1 MACAKQDK
9 DKINNNCQQAVDEL
23 LRIIYFTEAVST
35 KIHGLRDETKIY
47 QTIIKEFSKS
57 KHYVCGICLLTDD
70 GMKLK
75 IIGTSTSSSRL
86 KKAEKAAGL
95 QFKKFRI
102 DLNKQNIYRQVARE
116 GKTIHTTATKT
127 MKGLFP
133 RPLIYLIS
141 KILGY
146 EKEKTILTPL
156 YKRGKI
162 IGTFAM
168 STPKLAEYFI
178 PCVKNLAQQI
188 STNLELADN
197 YAEREKAEKIL
208 QKSKEQYRAIFEQVA
223 DSVVLVDLKT
233 GLLDEFN
240 DEAHQNLG
248 YTREEFRKLRIA
260 DLEVIESPEK
270 VKRHIKKI
278 LKKGTDIFETKH
290 RKKDGEIR
298 DILVKTR
305 VISINGRDFALSI
318 WQDITESKQDEKLNI
333 ALYNISKAA
342 NSPIPLNQI
351 YKTIHQELGN
361 ILDTTNFYIALVD
374 EKEDKIFFPYHQ
386 DEKDNIFPIV
396 KYSTTNTL
404 TTYVIKTGKSLL
416 NDNKQYNKMIAQG
429 ILTPMGSTT
438 PQSIWLGVP
447 LKIEDSVIGA
457 MAVQSYTNPNLYTE
471 KDVKLMEFVSEQVAT
486 AIQRKQME
494 EELKKLA
501 QYDTLT
507 GSYNR
512 GYGLSLL
519 DRQLKLAKRN
529 KSSLLL
535 AYSDVDDFKDIN
547 DTFGHEEGD
556 KVLIQV
562 SSLFKSTLR
571 EIDIICRMGGDEFL
585 LIFPDSSLEDVSLI
599 RRRLNRNLT
608 QLNKTLKKSYKIYL
622 SIGLSEYDPDNPQ
635 SIDELIRIADKNMYE
650 DKKNKKY
657 KKG

>member
-1 MACAKQDK
+1 MEYTRQEKN
-9 DKINNNCQQAVDEL
+9 KINNNCQQAVDEL
-23 LRIIYFTEAVST
+23 LRIIHFTEAIST
-35 KIHGLRDETKIY
+35 KIHGLQDETKIY
-47 QTIIKEFSKS
+47 QTIIKEFLKP
-57 KHYVCGICLLTDD
+57 KYYNCGIFLLTGD
-70 GMKLK
+70 GTKLK
-75 IIGTSTSSSRL
+75 IEGTSTSSSRL
-86 KKAEKAAGL
+86 KKAEKVTGL
-95 QFKKFRI
+95 QFKKFKI
-102 DLNKQNIYRQVARE
+102 DLNKQDIYRQVARE
-116 GKTIHTTATKT
+116 GKTIHTTATEI

-133 RPLIYLIS
+133 QPLIYLIS

-168 STPKLAEYFI
+168 SAPKLAEYFI
-178 PCVKNLAQQI
+178 VCVKNLAKQI

-197 YAEREKAEKIL
+197 YAESKKAEKIL

-223 DSVVLVDLKT
+223 DSVVLVDLET
-233 GLLDEFN
+233 GLLEEFN
-240 DEAHQNLG
+240 DKAHQNLG

-260 DLEVIESPEK
+260 DFEVIESSDK
-270 VKRHIKKI
+270 IKRHIKRVVKER
-278 LKKGTDIFETKH
+278 TDIFETKH
-290 RKKDGEIR
+290 RKKDGEIK

-305 VISINGRDFALSI
+305 VISIDGRDFALSI
-318 WQDITESKQDEKLNI
+318 CQDITVRKQDEKLNT

-351 YKTIHQELGN
+351 YRTIHQELGN
-361 ILDTTNFYIALVD
+361 IIDTTNFYIALVD

-386 DEKDNIFPIV
+386 DEKDNVFPIV

-404 TTYVIKTGKSLL
+404 TTYIIKTGKALL

-447 LKIEDSVIGA
+447 LKVEGRAIGA

-494 EELKKLA
+494 EELKKIA

-519 DRQLKLAKRN
+519 ERQLKLTKRN

-535 AYSDVDDFKDIN
+535 AYTDVDDFKDIN

-562 SSLFKSTLR
+562 ASLFKSTLR

-585 LIFPDSSLEDVSLI
+585 LIFPDSSLKDVPLI

-608 QLNKTLKKSYKIYL
+608 QLNKTLKKPYKIDL

-635 SIDELIRIADKNMYE
+635 SIDELIRIADKKMYE